1 MSEGVGF
8 FRSEPVLAML
18 PGWEAQG
25 QTALQARQVTP
36 MAQQASMA
44 EEVSMVFSSLA
55 NARLSTRSRV
65 TDARQLGLRAGQEA
79 EAMLAKVPDV
89 QRRSLDE
96 LVAWLR
102 QHPQLTPGELD
113 ARLDGFSA
121 EACHRYLA
129 LAYARDALGT
139 SVDTHGLADKLDQA
153 MASMTQR
160 HGQAIELGIEIGPLA
175 QATQAQ
181 GVADVAALRGV
192 YCDFL
197 CDYRGLRHAWDELRA
212 RFGDAAIGDIAQ
224 FMLNGLASRI
234 NGPSSSLD
242 SNRLQ
247 QVISDMKLVQALKKL
262 EGDTV
267 ALFRQLAGEP
277 SGVRTF

>member
-8 FRSEPVLAML
+8 SRSEPVPAMV

-25 QTALQARQVTP
+25 QPALQARQAAPV
-36 MAQQASMA
+36 AQQASMA
-44 EEVSMVFSSLA
+44 EEVSMAFSSLA

-79 EAMLAKVPDV
+79 EVMLAKVPDV

-96 LVAWLR
+96 LLTWLR
-102 QHPQLTPGELD
+102 QHPRLTPGELQD
-113 ARLDGFSA
+113 RLDGFSVQ
-121 EACHRYLA
+121 ACHRYLA

-139 SVDTHGLADKLDQA
+139 SVDAHGLADKLDQA
-153 MASMTQR
+153 MAAMTQR

-181 GVADVAALRGV
+181 GVAEVGALRGV

-212 RFGDAAIGDIAQ
+212 RFGDAAIGDVAQ
-224 FMLNGLASRI
+224 FMLNGLASHI

-242 SNRLQ
+242 NNLLQ
-247 QVISDMKLVQALKKL
+247 QVVSDMKLVQALKKL

>member
-8 FRSEPVLAML
+8 IRSEPVLAMV
-18 PGWEAQG
+18 PGWEALGAPVSQG
-25 QTALQARQVTP
+25 QQVIP

-44 EEVSMVFSSLA
+44 EEVSMAFSSLA
-55 NARLSTRSRV
+55 NARLSSRSRV
-65 TDARQLGLRAGQEA
+65 TDARQLGSRAGQEA

-129 LAYARDALGT
+129 LAYARDALGA
-139 SVDTHGLADKLDQA
+139 SGDAHGLARKLDQA
-153 MASMTQR
+153 LATLMQR

-181 GVADVAALRGV
+181 GVADVGALRGV

-212 RFGDAAIGDIAQ
+212 RFGDAAIADIAQ
-224 FMLNGLASRI
+224 FMLNGLASHI

-247 QVISDMKLVQALKKL
+247 QVVSDMKLVQALKKL